1 MINVV
6 KRILSHS
13 AVNPERVL
21 LDWVSAAE
29 AVRFADVVTTF
40 TAKIRE
46 LGPLSAD
53 AQQNAEAQQL
63 KLEAA
68 LNASNGEKLRWVA
81 AKQTEFMK
89 DGNRYGEVFTAHET
103 GRFLDGV
110 IIEEM
115 IIQQILLLLQREALS
130 VMDIAKKLAVAPQ
143 TIFTYMMSLARKKMV
158 EIAQI
163 RDRDPLYTLSKQ
175 AA

>member
-6 KRILSHS
+6 KRILRHI

-21 LDWVSAAE
+21 LEWVSAAE
-29 AVRFADVVTTF
+29 AVRFADVVTRF

-46 LGPLSAD
+46 LGPVGSDAKQGAD
-53 AQQNAEAQQL
+53 DLRL

-68 LNASNGEKLRWVA
+68 KNAAEGEKLRWVA

-89 DGNRYGEVFTAHET
+89 DGNKYGEVFTAHET

-110 IIEEM
+110 IIEEI
-115 IIQQILLLLQREALS
+115 IIQQILLLLKQDALS
-130 VMDIAKKLAVAPQ
+130 VTAIAQKLLESPQ
-143 TIFTYMMSLARKKMV
+143 KIFTYLLSLKRKKLV
-158 EIAQI
+158 EVEQI
-163 RDRDPLYTLSKQ
+163 KDREPLYTLCKQ
-175 AA
+175 EA

>member
-6 KRILSHS
+6 KRILRHS

-21 LDWVSAAE
+21 LEWVSAAE
-29 AVRFADVVTTF
+29 AVRFAEVVTSF
-40 TAKIRE
+40 TRAIRE

-53 AQQNAEAQQL
+53 AQQDTDAQQL
-63 KLEAA
+63 KLHAA
-68 LNASNGEKLRWVA
+68 LNASNSEKLRWVA

-115 IIQQILLLLQREALS
+115 IIQQILLLLQQEDMS
-130 VMDIAKKLAVAPQ
+130 VVDIANKLAVTPQ
-143 TIFTYMMSLARKKMV
+143 TLFTYIVSLGRKKMIGV
-158 EIAQI
+158 AQI
-163 RDRDPLYTLSKQ
+163 RGRDPLYTLSKQ

>member
-6 KRILSHS
+6 KRILRHS
-13 AVNPERVL
+13 AVNSERVL
-21 LDWVSAAE
+21 LEWVSAAE
-29 AVRFADVVTTF
+29 AVRFAEVVTSF
-40 TAKIRE
+40 TGKIRE

-53 AQQNAEAQQL
+53 APQDTGAQQL
-63 KLEAA
+63 KLHAA
-68 LNASNGEKLRWVA
+68 LNASNSEKLRWVA
-81 AKQTEFMK
+81 AKQTEFTR

-115 IIQQILLLLQREALS
+115 IIQQILLLLQQEDMS
-130 VMDIAKKLAVAPQ
+130 VIDIAKKLNMTPQ
-143 TIFTYMMSLARKKMV
+143 AIFTYIVSLGRKKMV
-158 EIAQI
+158 GVAHI
-163 RDRDPLYTLSKQ
+163 RDRDPLYTVNKQ

>member
-6 KRILSHS
+6 KRTLGHIQ
-13 AVNPERVL
+13 VDPERVL
-21 LDWVSAAE
+21 LEWVSAAE
-29 AVRFADVVTTF
+29 AVRFADVVTNF
-40 TAKIRE
+40 TNKIKE

-53 AQQNAEAQQL
+53 AKQGAAGLSL

-68 LNASNGEKLRWVA
+68 KNAALSEKLRWVA

-89 DGNRYGEVFTAHET
+89 DGNKYGEVFTAHET

-110 IIEEM
+110 IVEEI
-115 IIQQILLLLQREALS
+115 IIQQILLLLKQDALS
-130 VMDIAKKLAVAPQ
+130 VTQIAQKLLETPQ
-143 TIFTYMMSLARKKMV
+143 KIFTYMLSLKRKKLV
-158 EIAQI
+158 EVAQI
-163 RDRDPLYTLSKQ
+163 KDREPLYTLCKQ

>member
-1 MINVV
+1 MISVM
-6 KRILSHS
+6 KRVLGHID
-13 AVNPERVL
+13 VNPERVL
-21 LDWVSAAE
+21 LEWVSAAE

-40 TAKIRE
+40 TNRVRE

-53 AQQNAEAQQL
+53 AKQGTETLQRKLAAARNAAV
-63 KLEAA
+63 
-68 LNASNGEKLRWVA
+68 SEKLRWVA

-89 DGNRYGEVFTAHET
+89 DGNKYGEVFTAHET

-110 IIEEM
+110 IIEEI
-115 IIQQILLLLQREALS
+115 IIQQILLLLQQEALS
-130 VMDIAKKLAVAPQ
+130 VTEIAKKLLETPQ
-143 TIFTYMMSLARKKMV
+143 KIFTYMLSLKRKKLV

-163 RDRDPLYTLSKQ
+163 KDREPLYTLCKQ

>member
-6 KRILSHS
+6 KRILRHS

-21 LDWVSAAE
+21 LEWVSAAE
-29 AVRFADVVTTF
+29 AVRFAEVVTSF
-40 TAKIRE
+40 TGTIRE

-53 AQQNAEAQQL
+53 AQQDSGGQQL
-63 KLEAA
+63 KLKAA
-68 LNASNGEKLRWVA
+68 LNASNSEKLRWVA

-115 IIQQILLLLQREALS
+115 IIQQILLLLQKQALS
-130 VMDIAKKLAVAPQ
+130 VSDIAGKIAVAPQ
-143 TIFTYMMSLARKKMV
+143 MIFMFIMSLARKKMV
-158 EIAQI
+158 EVAHV
-163 RDRDPLYTLSKQ
+163 RGRDPIYQLSKQ
-175 AA
+175 PA

>member
-6 KRILSHS
+6 KRILRHS

-21 LDWVSAAE
+21 LEWVSAAE
-29 AVRFADVVTTF
+29 AVRFAEVVTSF
-40 TAKIRE
+40 TGKIRE

-53 AQQNAEAQQL
+53 AQQDSQSQQL
-63 KLEAA
+63 KLKAA
-68 LNASNGEKLRWVA
+68 LNASNSEKLRWVA

-115 IIQQILLLLQREALS
+115 IIQQILLLLQQEALS
-130 VMDIAKKLAVAPQ
+130 VVDIAKKLAMTPQ
-143 TIFTYMMSLARKKMV
+143 AIFTYIVSLGRKKMIEV
-158 EIAQI
+158 AHI
-163 RDRDPLYTLSKQ
+163 RDRDPMYTLSKQ

>member
-6 KRILSHS
+6 KRILRHS

-21 LDWVSAAE
+21 LEWVSAAE
-29 AVRFADVVTTF
+29 AVRFAEVVTSF
-40 TAKIRE
+40 TGKIRE

-53 AQQNAEAQQL
+53 AQQDPQAQQL
-63 KLEAA
+63 TLHAA
-68 LNASNGEKLRWVA
+68 RNATNSEKLRWVG

-89 DGNRYGEVFTAHET
+89 DGNRYGEVFTAHEI

-115 IIQQILLLLQREALS
+115 IIQQILLLLQQEALS
-130 VMDIAKKLAVAPQ
+130 VVDIAKKLAVTPQ
-143 TIFTYMMSLARKKMV
+143 TIFTYMVSLARKKMV
-158 EIAQI
+158 EVVNI
-163 RDRDPLYTLSKQ
+163 RDRDPIYTLSKQ